1 MLKKLLFYFIGMTL
15 IGFGVGF
22 ILIANVGV
30 GPWDLLMANSVKAFN
45 ISFTLGFAAQSAILI
60 TMGFILRKKWPD
72 ITVLLLLVTG
82 LYIGFLVDVV
92 TQNNDLVTNVVLGYL
107 TLIGGLVTVL
117 IGINIA
123 RVTNIILPSID
134 FFVESL
140 SLRTGLTFGRTK
152 QLMELVALIIGV
164 AIAMI
169 YDLPNLV
176 WVGTIIILVTGGPI
190 VNAIYPAVEKVMS
203 KFNL

>member
-45 ISFTLGFAAQSAILI
+45 ISFTFGFAAQSAILI

-72 ITVLLLLVTG
+72 ITVLLLLITG

-92 TQNNDLVTNVVLGYL
+92 TQNNDPITNVVLGYL

-164 AIAMI
+164 AIAVI

-190 VNAIYPAVEKVMS
+190 VNAIYPAVKKVMS